1 MIRELRDDDMPG
13 LARVWRELRPD
24 AVHSERGLRH
34 LVESFPPRAQAEHWI
49 AEEHG
54 VVAWAFAHRRWWRAG
69 NNAYVWIGVLPE
81 FRGRGLGSEL
91 WQLAERHVAGLDVE
105 RVNADV
111 VGDPAGGRFLKDRGF
126 VQVRTVVISSLDPRF
141 VEFGE
146 LETRRSR
153 AEADGYRLLSYAE
166 ADLEALYGLDLQA
179 GDDSPGGDAPHELS
193 FEEWRRDLLEQPDL
207 THEGSVVVVADG
219 ETVAYSALSVDQTSR
234 RGRNEGTGTARAHRR
249 RGLATLAKLAQ
260 LRWAAEHG
268 IERVITDNDEQNA
281 PMLEINRRLG
291 YVPFVERPR
300 YVKELGEGR
309 TSGQAPEGPGQ

>member
-153 AEADGYRLLSYAE
+153 AEADGYGS
-166 ADLEALYGLDLQA
+166 
-179 GDDSPGGDAPHELS
+179 SPT
-193 FEEWRRDLLEQPDL
+193 RRPISRRC
-207 THEGSVVVVADG
+207 TGS
-219 ETVAYSALSVDQTSR
+219 TSR
-234 RGRNEGTGTARAHRR
+234 P
-249 RGLATLAKLAQ
+249 ATT
-260 LRWAAEHG
+260 RPAATRH
-268 IERVITDNDEQNA
+268 
-281 PMLEINRRLG
+281 
-291 YVPFVERPR
+291 
-300 YVKELGEGR
+300 
-309 TSGQAPEGPGQ
+309 TSCRSRSGGATCSSSRI